1 MFGKTKTLHLVSL
14 FKSLLDSVI
23 SVYLYVLGTVL
34 MVLAF
39 GLHFDYKMLTFS
51 YTFFIL
57 TLILSRISSILIKM
71 YKDGTYNRVYSL
83 VKLTFSFLL
92 IMRLYTSLD
101 NVNPIRFV
109 KTDSVYL
116 TSSYFIVLLIMLLL
130 GSKILSKLITN
141 IFEKLYYDHP
151 EDFHLKN
158 ISYVYSEISGN
169 LLHELYSYELKGI
182 NFFSLAHV
190 EFKNDFQLAKLQP
203 TLIGKKV
210 EEEPESETIIITKDF
225 EEEEKG

>member
-1 MFGKTKTLHLVSL
+1 MFGKTKTLHFVSL

-23 SVYLYVLGTVL
+23 SVHLYVLGIVTFIF
-34 MVLAF
+34 AF
-39 GLHFDYKMLTFS
+39 GSHFDYRTLLFT

-57 TLILSRISSILIKM
+57 TLILSRILSILISM
-71 YKDGTYNRVYSL
+71 YKRGAYHKLYPLLKL
-83 VKLTFSFLL
+83 VFSFAM
-92 IMRLYTSLD
+92 IMEVYTRFDKLA
-101 NVNPIRFV
+101 PIKFV
-109 KTDSVYL
+109 KSDSVYL
-116 TSSYFIVLLIMLLL
+116 TTTYFLVVFGMLLL

-158 ISYVYSEISGN
+158 INYVYSEISGS
-169 LLHELYSYELKGI
+169 LLNELHSYELKGI
-182 NFFSLAHV
+182 DFFDLAHV

-225 EEEEKG
+225 EEEKG

>member
-23 SVYLYVLGTVL
+23 SVYLYVFGTVL

-39 GLHFDYKMLTFS
+39 GLHFDYKTLTFS

-57 TLILSRISSILIKM
+57 TLILSRISSILIRM
-71 YKDGTYNRVYSL
+71 YKEGTYNRVYSL

-101 NVNPIRFV
+101 TMNPIRFV
-109 KTDSVYL
+109 TTDSVYL

-141 IFEKLYYDHP
+141 VFEKLYHDHP

-169 LLHELYSYELKGI
+169 LLHELHSYELKGI

-190 EFKNDFQLAKLQP
+190 ELKQKSMGKAVEVKPD
-203 TLIGKKV
+203 LI
-210 EEEPESETIIITKDF
+210 EEEESETIIIMKDF

>member
-14 FKSLLDSVI
+14 FKSLLNSVI
-23 SVYLYVLGTVL
+23 SVYLYILGTVL

-39 GLHFDYKMLTFS
+39 GLHFDYKTLTFS

-71 YKDGTYNRVYSL
+71 YKDGTYNSVYSL

-101 NVNPIRFV
+101 TVNPIRFV

-130 GSKILSKLITN
+130 GSKIFSKLITN
-141 IFEKLYYDHP
+141 IFEKL
-151 EDFHLKN
+151 
-158 ISYVYSEISGN
+158 
-169 LLHELYSYELKGI
+169 
-182 NFFSLAHV
+182 
-190 EFKNDFQLAKLQP
+190 
-203 TLIGKKV
+203 
-210 EEEPESETIIITKDF
+210 
-225 EEEEKG
+225 

>member
-1 MFGKTKTLHLVSL
+1 MFGKTKTLHFVSL
-14 FKSLLDSVI
+14 FKSLLDSII

-39 GLHFDYKMLTFS
+39 GLHFDYKTLTFS

-57 TLILSRISSILIKM
+57 TLILSRISLILIRI

-101 NVNPIRFV
+101 TVNPIRFV

-116 TSSYFIVLLIMLLL
+116 TSSYFIVLLIMLLF

-169 LLHELYSYELKGI
+169 LLHELHDYELKGI
-182 NFFSLAHV
+182 NFFDLAYV
-190 EFKNDFQLAKLQP
+190 ELKNVPKAVEVKP
-203 TLIGKKV
+203 VLI
-210 EEEPESETIIITKDF
+210 EDEESEMIIITKDF

>member
-1 MFGKTKTLHLVSL
+1 MC
-14 FKSLLDSVI
+14 
-23 SVYLYVLGTVL
+23 
-34 MVLAF
+34 
-39 GLHFDYKMLTFS
+39 
-51 YTFFIL
+51 
-57 TLILSRISSILIKM
+57 SS
-71 YKDGTYNRVYSL
+71 
-83 VKLTFSFLL
+83 
-92 IMRLYTSLD
+92 
-101 NVNPIRFV
+101 
-109 KTDSVYL
+109 
-116 TSSYFIVLLIMLLL
+116 
-130 GSKILSKLITN
+130 SKLITN

-158 ISYVYSEISGN
+158 IRYVYSEISGN
-169 LLHELYSYELKGI
+169 LLHELHSYVLKGI